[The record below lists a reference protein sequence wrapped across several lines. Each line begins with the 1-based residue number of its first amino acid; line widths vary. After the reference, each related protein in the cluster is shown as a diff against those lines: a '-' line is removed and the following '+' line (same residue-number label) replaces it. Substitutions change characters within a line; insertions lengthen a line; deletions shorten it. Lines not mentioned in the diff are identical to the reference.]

1 MSVKKFLVIL
11 LWALLGIGI
20 NTQFDPTTV
29 IGSVM
34 GSVFILI
41 WFAILVI
48 GIFFWIKLKKFKGKS
63 RGIKTK

>member
-1 MSVKKFLVIL
+1 MSIKGLLLIA
-11 LWALLGIGI
+11 LWALLGVGI

-48 GIFFWIKLKKFKGKS
+48 GIFFWIKLKKFEGK
-63 RGIKTK
+63 